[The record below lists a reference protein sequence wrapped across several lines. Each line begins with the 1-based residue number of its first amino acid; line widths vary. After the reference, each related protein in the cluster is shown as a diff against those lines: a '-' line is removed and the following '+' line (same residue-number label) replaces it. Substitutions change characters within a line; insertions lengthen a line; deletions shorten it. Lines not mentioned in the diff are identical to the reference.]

1 MPLSVL
7 WCHEMSWR
15 MFSELEA
22 ERKELEA
29 ERKKWKKDEK
39 VSDLVQFWKE
49 EVLPNWESR

>member
-1 MPLSVL
+1 MR
-7 WCHEMSWR
+7 CHGAC
-15 MFSELEA
+15 FSELEA
-22 ERKELEA
+22 ERKEFEA

>member
-7 WCHEMSWR
+7 WCHEMSWQC
-15 MFSELEA
+15 FSELEA
-22 ERKELEA
+22 EKKELEA

-49 EVLPNWESR
+49 EVLPNWETR